1 MSRSCSRF
9 HIAHSAPDEQ
19 CVQVQFPTDAA
30 PVIELL
36 SEGDSALQ
44 QRLDAVKTAHPS
56 PKGLLAEA
64 VQGLLDA
71 PRNSVTEYQGLRIP
85 SVGDLE
91 QMEWRAAPAEASAAD
106 EHKSPHIVP
115 RSPAGHLLHD
125 SATAVYDFMDDQ
137 WMNEDQPAVCL
148 AFPPRSV

>member
-1 MSRSCSRF
+1 M
-9 HIAHSAPDEQ
+9 
-19 CVQVQFPTDAA
+19 
-30 PVIELL
+30 IELL
-36 SEGDSALQ
+36 SEGGSGLQ

-64 VQGLLDA
+64 VQGLLDT
-71 PRNSVTEYQGLRIP
+71 PRNSVTESTYQGLRIP

-137 WMNEDQPAVCL
+137 WMNEDRPPEVCAIPL
-148 AFPPRSV
+148 DCV